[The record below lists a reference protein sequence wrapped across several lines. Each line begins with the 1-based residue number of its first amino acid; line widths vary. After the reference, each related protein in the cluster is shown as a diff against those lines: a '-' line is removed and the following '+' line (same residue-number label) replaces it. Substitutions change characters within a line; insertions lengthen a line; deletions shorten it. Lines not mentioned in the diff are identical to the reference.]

1 MRIVFFGSGD
11 FGLPTVKALLA
22 SEYQLVAIVSQPDR
36 RAGRGSK
43 TRPTPISEF
52 ALENSIPLVRPEKPN
67 SSEFAEE
74 LAALSPDLCVIVAY
88 GHLIKKTLLAIPR
101 RGFINLHAS
110 ILPAYRGA
118 APVPWAIL
126 SGEEVSGATVFSLD
140 EKFDTGGILGHVE
153 MPIDKTDTS
162 ATYLAKLA
170 PLGADLVMRL
180 LPDFF
185 AGTLAPQAQ
194 DESKS
199 SKAPKFGK
207 EDGRIDW
214 TQTFAAIDC
223 KARAFQ
229 PWPLAFTEL
238 PTAKGNVRINVLSM
252 EAVDTTLTGAPGQIL
267 AADAKSGLVIMTGD
281 KAARITCF
289 QPEGKRP
296 MADTDY
302 LRGTKV
308 EIAK

>member
-1 MRIVFFGSGD
+1 MRVVYFGSGD
-11 FGLPTVKALLA
+11 FGLPTVKALLD
-22 SEYQLVAIVSQPDR
+22 SDHELVAVVSQPDR
-36 RAGRGSK
+36 RAGRGGK

-52 ALENSIPLVRPEKPN
+52 ALDNSLTLLRPEKPN
-67 SSEFAEE
+67 STEFAEE
-74 LAALSPDLCVIVAY
+74 LSVLAPDLCVIVAY
-88 GHLIKKTLLAIPR
+88 GHFIKKTLLAVPR
-101 RGFINLHAS
+101 RGFVNLHAS

-126 SGEEVSGATVFSLD
+126 SGEKVSGATVFSLD

-153 MPIDKTDTS
+153 LPIENTDTS

-170 PLGADLVMRL
+170 PIGAGLVMRL
-180 LPDFF
+180 LPGFL
-185 AGTLAPQAQ
+185 AGTLVPQAQ
-194 DESKS
+194 DDGKA

-207 EDGRIDW
+207 EDGKIDW
-214 TQTFAAIDC
+214 TQPLHAIDC

-238 PTAKGNVRINVLSM
+238 PTAKGNVRINVLAL
-252 EAVDTTLTGAPGQIL
+252 EAADPVLTGPPGRIL

-281 KAARITCF
+281 KAARVTRF

-296 MADTDY
+296 MTDTDY
-302 LRGTKV
+302 LRGSKV
-308 EIAK
+308 LI